1 MAGAAVSI
9 LTETGPTP
17 TLAKSKVEN
26 GCDGKDGQPITEA
39 IESKPTE
46 VDFRP

>member
-17 TLAKSKVEN
+17 TLAESKAGT
-26 GCDGKDGQPITEA
+26 GCDGGEEIRD
-39 IESKPTE
+39 S
-46 VDFRP
+46 